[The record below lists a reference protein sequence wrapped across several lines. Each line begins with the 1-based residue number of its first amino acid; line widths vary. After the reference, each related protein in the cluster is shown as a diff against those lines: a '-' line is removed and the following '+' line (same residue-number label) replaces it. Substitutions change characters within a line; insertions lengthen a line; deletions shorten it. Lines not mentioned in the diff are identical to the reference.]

1 MLTDAKIKNAELREK
16 PYKLSDSGGLYLLVQ
31 PKGGKYWRLKY
42 RFAGK
47 EKLLSLGVYGSSG
60 VGVSLKNARKK
71 RDEAKERLSHGVD
84 PSLAKQQN
92 KAQLYDA
99 HENSFSVIA
108 NEWHV
113 KKSQTLAA
121 TTAKRQRELLDN
133 DILPYLGKRPIT
145 ELETFELVGCL
156 NRIVDRGAL
165 TTAHKARQAINQ
177 ICKYAKQTGRIKSN
191 PASDMEG
198 AIPPQNKKHM
208 AAIIDPA
215 EFGRLLVLID
225 AYEGSQIIRTALALA
240 PLLFQRPGELCAME
254 WSELDL
260 ERCLWTIPQSK
271 KKERNQIEGDHI
283 VPLSN
288 QAIALLVD
296 IQPLT
301 GRGQNVFPNQRDHS
315 RPIRTESLGKA
326 LRKMGIDTKNQHC
339 THGFRASARTML
351 DEQLQLRLEWIEQQ
365 LAHNV
370 KDPLGRAYNRTKH
383 LPERIEMMQRW
394 SDYLDNL
401 KRQALTGNVITASF
415 TSH

>member
-1 MLTDAKIKNAELREK
+1 MLTDARVKNAEIRDK
-16 PYKLSDSGGLYLLVQ
+16 AYKLSDSGGLYVQ
-31 PKGGKYWRLKY
+31 IHSNGSKYWRLKY

-47 EKLLSLGVYGSSG
+47 EKVLSLGVYGESG

-71 RDEAKERLSHGVD
+71 RDEAKECLNEGID
-84 PSLAKQQN
+84 PSLAKQLR
-92 KAQLYDA
+92 KSQLYGS
-99 HENSFSVIA
+99 HENSFAVVA
-108 NEWHV
+108 NEWHA
-113 KKSQTLAA
+113 KKSKSLAV
-121 TTAKRQRELLDN
+121 TTSNRQRELLDN

-177 ICKYAKQTGRIKSN
+177 ICKYAKQTGRIKFN

-198 AIPPQNKKHM
+198 AIPPQSKSHM

-215 EFGRLLVLID
+215 EFGRMLVSID
-225 AYEGSQIIRTALALA
+225 AYAGSHIVRTALALA

-254 WSELDL
+254 WRELNL
-260 ERCLWTIPQSK
+260 EQCLWTIPQSK

-283 VPLSN
+283 VPLSR
-288 QAIALLVD
+288 QAMALLLD

-326 LRKMGIDTKNQHC
+326 LRNIGIDTQNQHC

-394 SDYLDNL
+394 ADYLDSL
-401 KRQALTGNVITASF
+401 KKQALAGNVVTASF
-415 TSH
+415 TNR